1 MRVPSGVAVHCFPS
15 ADEEFKATAERLV
28 ARSWERVR
36 STERL
41 IVELQAALRE
51 TYPAAIVRPR
61 SAQAELGDPSVQTLY
76 AFRDGRAA

>member
-1 MRVPSGVAVHCFPS
+1 MRASSGVTVHCFPS

-51 TYPAAIVRPR
+51 RYPQAIVRPR
-61 SAQAELGDPSVQTLY
+61 SAQAELGEPSVQTLY